1 MRHRNNTGKLGK
13 TSSHRRCM
21 IANQLKSLVVYGR
34 VETTV
39 VKAKVLRS
47 YADRLITLAKKN
59 TLASRRAAI
68 GKLMIQSNPLTSK
81 EAREAKKGNLAAYN
95 DDRKVMTKLFGELGP
110 RFVSREGGYTRI
122 IKKETRRGDRAALC
136 LIEYI
141 EA

>member
-1 MRHRNNTGKLGK
+1 MRHRNNRGKLGK

-21 IANQLKSLVVYGR
+21 IANQLKSLIVYGR

-39 VKAKVLRS
+39 IKAKVLRS

-68 GKLMIQSNPLTSK
+68 GKLMIQHNPLTSK
-81 EAREAKKGNLAAYN
+81 EAREVKKGNLAAYN